1 MLANQ
6 AQPIIEQFL
15 LREINDYRQGKPGEQ
30 YFPLG
35 WKPYFPMNL
44 VSIDSDSSSSVKLEL
59 ATVNSMFAE
68 LGLCFTFPH
77 EICEQLEEKLG
88 MPTIHSNHRRMI
100 ASTMDIQDQPMKPF
114 NRSARLDLTICQLA
128 TFLANWLSKKHP
140 HVSLI
145 TPLVS

>member
-6 AQPIIEQFL
+6 AQPIIKEFL
-15 LREINDYRQGKPGEQ
+15 LRVLNENCRGESGKQHYLLGFKPD
-30 YFPLG
+30 FPLNFA
-35 WKPYFPMNL
+35 P
-44 VSIDSDSSSSVKLEL
+44 IDSDSSSSVKLEL
-59 ATVNSMFAE
+59 ATDNSTFAE

-88 MPTIHSNHRRMI
+88 MPTIHSNHRRLI
-100 ASTMDIQDQPMKPF
+100 ASTFDTQDSPMKPF
-114 NRSARLDLTICQLA
+114 NRSARLDLTIRQLA

>member
-15 LREINDYRQGKPGEQ
+15 LREINDYRQGKPGKQ
-30 YFPLG
+30 YFLLG
-35 WKPYFPMNL
+35 WKSYSPMNL
-44 VSIDSDSSSSVKLEL
+44 VSIDSDSPSSVKLEL

-68 LGLCFTFPH
+68 LGLCFTFPY
-77 EICEQLEEKLG
+77 EICENLEEMG
-88 MPTIHSNHRRMI
+88 MPMIHSNHRRMI
-100 ASTMDIQDQPMKPF
+100 ASTMDTQDQPMKPF
-114 NRSARLDLTICQLA
+114 NRSVRLDLTISRLA

-140 HVSLI
+140 KIQLI